1 MKRHGENRGYSTRCH
16 ASRDRVASAAA
27 VTPAPAST
35 LEVEPEEAAPITII
49 RISDS
54 IVLIAVSGVVVAV
67 AGPG

>member
-27 VTPAPAST
+27 VTPASASP
-35 LEVEPEEAAPITII
+35 LETEPEAAPITII

-54 IVLIAVSGVVVAV
+54 IVLIAVAGVVVAV